1 MRASPTSILAVVGAL
16 AIGMAALAGCSPTG
30 TESDEVTPDIVAVNP
45 ELATLPDIS
54 VVEDLAYG
62 GTEEAPLLLDACLPK
77 RDDDEPVQNA
87 GGDGE
92 EDPPA
97 AGTEL
102 QEPDEPLRAAIVVVH
117 GGSWAR
123 GDKADIAWR
132 AVCQWF
138 ASAGYVA
145 FSVDYRLAPANIF
158 PAAIDDVQAA
168 VAWLRADEQVTRFHI
183 DPDRIGAFG
192 GSAGG
197 NLVALLGTLGSG
209 DLTTGS
215 RVAAVAELSGPTDL
229 TGLAVTDDFVP
240 VQLSYLGCAAG
251 DDCPAAV
258 AASPFYAI
266 DASDP
271 PFFVG
276 HSTVEKIPVEQAELF
291 VAGLRAAG
299 VAADF
304 VTVEGAL
311 HSIAMLDADLKA
323 RIIDFFDGT
332 IGTPGD
338 PLVQPGDGAG

>member
-1 MRASPTSILAVVGAL
+1 VRPPA
-16 AIGMAALAGCSPTG
+16 
-30 TESDEVTPDIVAVNP
+30 DEVTPEIVAVNP
-45 ELATLPDIS
+45 ELATLPDIP
-54 VVEDLAYG
+54 VVEDIAYG
-62 GTEEAPLLLDACLPK
+62 GTEEQPLLLDACLPK
-77 RDDDEPVQNA
+77 EEDEAPVQNA
-87 GGDGE
+87 GGEGGDEG
-92 EDPPA
+92 PTA
-97 AGTEL
+97 AGPRL
-102 QEPDEPLRAAIVVVH
+102 QVPDEPLRAAIVVVH
-117 GGSWAR
+117 GGSWIR

-138 ASAGYVA
+138 ASAGYVGV
-145 FSVDYRLAPANIF
+145 SINYRVAPANVF

-168 VAWLRADEQVTRFHI
+168 VAWLRADEQLTRFHV

-209 DLTTGS
+209 DLSTGS

-229 TGLAVTDDFVP
+229 TGLATTDDFLP
-240 VQLSYLGCAAG
+240 VQLAYLGCTTEE
-251 DDCPAAV
+251 DCPTAI

-291 VAGLRAAG
+291 VGGLRAAG
-299 VAADF
+299 VATEF

-323 RIIDFFDGT
+323 RIIEFFDGT
-332 IGTPGD
+332 IGTPSD
-338 PLVQPGDGAG
+338 PLVQPGGGAG